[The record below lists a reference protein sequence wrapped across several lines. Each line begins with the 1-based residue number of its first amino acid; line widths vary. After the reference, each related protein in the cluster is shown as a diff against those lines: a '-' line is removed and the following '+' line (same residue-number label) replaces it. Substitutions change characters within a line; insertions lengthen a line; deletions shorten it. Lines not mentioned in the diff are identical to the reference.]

1 MKTLIKLSSQDLTR
15 LLRILEAA
23 DGLAVLKTLDGKKG
37 EACLIYPKS
46 NKKAVEDLLNSFADE
61 HILEIKT

>member
-1 MKTLIKLSSQDLTR
+1 MKTLIKLSSHDLTR

-61 HILEIKT
+61 HILEIKA